1 MFGMSFMEILIVA
14 VIAVL
19 FLGPDK
25 LPNAMVQVAKFFKS
39 FKTSIND
46 AKSSFEQEIKLQ
58 ELREDSLKYK
68 KQLEDGARSVRKKL
82 TFEELEEIKESKESM
97 NKALDDLKKDMDITN
112 ALNDTPKADT
122 PKADTPK
129 PELKES
135 ASKEEKES
143 KA

>member
-122 PKADTPK
+122 PK

>member
-1 MFGMSFMEILIVA
+1 MFGMSFMEILIIA

-25 LPNAMVQVAKFFKS
+25 LPSAMVQVAKFFKS

-68 KQLEDGARSVRKKL
+68 KQLEDGAKAVRKKL
-82 TFEELEEIKESKESM
+82 TFEELEEIKEAKAGV
-97 NKALDDLKKDMDITN
+97 NKALDDLKKDMDVTS
-112 ALNDTPKADT
+112 ALKDTPAQDT
-122 PKADTPK
+122 PAIQEKPK
-129 PELKES
+129 GEPEQNKG
-135 ASKEEKES
+135 AQ
-143 KA
+143 A

>member
-25 LPNAMVQVAKFFKS
+25 LPSAMVQVAKFFKS
-39 FKTSIND
+39 FKSSIND

-68 KQLEDGARSVRKKL
+68 KQLEEGAKSVRKKL
-82 TFEELEEIKESKESM
+82 TFEELEEIKETKAGV
-97 NKALDDLKKDMDITN
+97 NKALDDLKKDMDITS
-112 ALNDTPKADT
+112 ALKDD
-122 PKADTPK
+122 PK
-129 PELKES
+129 PETPANPQPKET
-135 ASKEEKES
+135 KPVEEKGNQ
-143 KA
+143 A

>member
-39 FKTSIND
+39 FKSSIND

-68 KQLEDGARSVRKKL
+68 KQLEEGAKSVRKKL

-97 NKALDDLKKDMDITN
+97 NKALDDLKKDMDITS
-112 ALNDTPKADT
+112 ALKDDL
-122 PKADTPK
+122 K
-129 PELKES
+129 PEAPTNPQPKETKS
-135 ASKEEKES
+135 IEEKGNQ
-143 KA
+143 A

>member
-112 ALNDTPKADT
+112 ALNDTPK
-122 PKADTPK
+122 PDTPK

>member
-112 ALNDTPKADT
+112 ALNDTPKA
-122 PKADTPK
+122 
-129 PELKES
+129 LRR
-135 ASKEEKES
+135 
-143 KA
+143 